1 MTDNRMY
8 IANDEDAALQPVDAA
23 ACDTVKF
30 LWRELSWEY
39 RRIVPGVEM
48 AAVQLP
54 FATDVSAVDAP
65 SHAHVWISNVQ
76 FDGDQVSGRQL
87 NDPEWIAGRTAV
99 DAGFAPMAD
108 LEDWM
113 SAVDGQIYG
122 GHPIDAM
129 CRTMS
134 LAECAEDDA
143 PWGLDFAETGAVR
156 PVPAPVQERKRA
168 CSARCSLASRLRLPQ
183 WSRIRPSASIR

>member
-8 IANDEDAALQPVDAA
+8 IANDDAAALQAADAA

-30 LWRELSWEY
+30 FWRELSWEY
-39 RRIVPGVEM
+39 RRVVPGVEM

-54 FATDVSAVDAP
+54 SATDASAVDTP
-65 SHAHVWISNVQ
+65 SHAHVWISDLQ

-87 NDPEWIAGRTAV
+87 NDPEWIAGRTAG
-99 DAGFAPMAD
+99 DAGSVPMAD

-113 SAVDGQIYG
+113 SAVDGQFYG
-122 GHPIDAM
+122 GHRFGAM

-134 LAECAEDDA
+134 LAERAEHDA
-143 PWGLDFAETGAVR
+143 AWGLDFAETGAVR
-156 PVPAPVQERKRA
+156 PVVAPVQEREKA
-168 CSARCSLASRLRLPQ
+168 CSARCSVASRF
-183 WSRIRPSASIR
+183 RP